1 MWGGYSRRMWCAG
14 CVWGTHGVWQPT
26 TTQDRITGGRPPRC
40 HDCNASTGDVPVEVL
55 FRLHMS
61 DPKSRAALT
70 TGNTHLY
77 YLADARNG
85 DVSHRDAVE
94 DRPEFDGL

>member
-1 MWGGYSRRMWCAG
+1 
-14 CVWGTHGVWQPT
+14 
-26 TTQDRITGGRPPRC
+26 
-40 HDCNASTGDVPVEVL
+40 
-55 FRLHMS
+55 MS

-85 DVSHRDAVE
+85 DVSHRDALE